1 MGLQWHILVC
11 FMTALWVEQTHE
23 GLIKKVIRQKRDIL
37 QPKEENITLPLGTQ
51 PINFN
56 HVYNINVPLGSLCS
70 VDLESPDGIA
80 RPKADSSD
88 QHIEHTVDG
97 ENQIVFTHRI
107 NIPRQACGCAA
118 GPDIRDLLHRLE
130 ALEGHVS
137 LLRDQCANGGCCGN
151 GAQQGKGRVD
161 VQPFCGAHGNYST
174 DTCGCLCNPGWKG
187 INCTEPDCPE
197 NCNKRGMCI
206 NGKCLCE
213 EGFTGEDCSF
223 EVTCLNDCSDQGR
236 CINGVCQCFISYTG
250 EDCSQELCRIDC
262 GVYGTCADG
271 VCICDEGYT
280 GEDCR
285 IKLCPNNCSSQGICV
300 NGQCVCDAG
309 LTGQDCTDLACLN
322 NCYNRGRCV
331 DGECIC
337 DEGFTDQDCSEI
349 ICPNDCYDR
358 GRCIEGVCYCDE
370 GFTGEDCGELVCVNN
385 CSNNGLCVNGQCV
398 CNEGYAGEDCSEWAC
413 LNNCNNHGV
422 CVDGECICHEGFTG
436 EECDELAC
444 PNDCNDN
451 GECVNG
457 QCVCD
462 EGFAGEDCGE
472 LACPNN
478 CNNRGHCDNGHCIC
492 DEGFRGE
499 DCSELVCPNDCNKVG
514 RCVDGQCICNEG
526 FTGDDCGELAC
537 PHNCNNRGRCVS
549 GQCICEENYS
559 GEDCSELIC
568 LNDCYDR
575 GQCVNGQCI
584 CEEGFTGEDCGQ
596 LACPDNC
603 NHRGHCVNG
612 QCVCDDGF
620 TGEYCSELA
629 CPNNCNNHGRCVNGQ
644 CVCDPNYRGLDCGEL
659 ACHNNCNDRGRCVD
673 GQCICDE
680 GYIKEDCSAVSPP
693 KNLKVTEVTPKT
705 VDLEWYNEVRVNEYL
720 ITYTPTAPG
729 GLQLDIRVPGDQK
742 SATIRG
748 LEPGVEYLINVY
760 AILNNQKSI
769 PVTARVATYLPM
781 PDGLRFKSVRETSV
795 DVQWEPL
802 NIVFDGWELIFK
814 APKEDNG
821 EISNSLKQSQT
832 SFTQTGLAPGE
843 DYEVNLHI
851 LKNNTRGP
859 PINQRL
865 TTMIDAPSHIEVN
878 KVTDTAAHITWF
890 KPSARIEGISLS
902 YGMPGSE
909 KATVD
914 LPDTETAYS
923 IADLQPDT
931 EYDVSLVSRRGNM
944 RSVPAVNTFTTDLD
958 APKNLR
964 NMSQTDESITLEWK
978 NTRAVA
984 DNYKVKYSPL
994 AGGEHKEIT
1003 VERSTQPTTHIKIS
1017 DLQPGTEYGF
1027 GVSAIK
1033 DNRESAP
1040 ATINVAT
1047 DLDSPKD
1054 LIVSETTENTITL
1067 QWKRPVAVID
1077 HYFII
1082 YISSAGKRNEEMV
1095 AADAVSYILT
1105 GLEPAAEYTI
1115 ILIAQRGRQK
1125 SRASTT
1131 SAFTGLGALR
1141 GLNFSEVTPTSTLV
1155 AWEAPLAPVDMFVV
1169 NYNPKTHGETQQVI
1183 VKGDQTTVALTD
1195 LKPATEYVVTLMA
1208 LRGTARTEPLVGS
1221 VTTAMLE
1228 PAFNDTLE
1236 EAVTPHPY
1244 GRITAPVVS
1253 LILEA
1258 SVPEFS
1264 GIGDGE
1270 LSNLTVSDVTSDG
1283 IKLSWMTEIG
1293 FFDYFIIKYRSEFGA
1308 DDEAEISVTG
1318 DGLAAEIKGLMPSTP
1333 YKITLY
1339 GIAGGQRSEPLN
1351 IIATTAVL
1359 TNPVGEL
1366 IDHTTALT
1374 ARLHKDGSFNHGPT
1388 FDSEKGVLHSKLE
1401 SFTVVNSTFKSIKL
1415 SWTLQNGSFD
1425 GFLIVVTDATGLY
1438 GPLEMSLNGDS
1449 RSTEV
1454 TGLLDSTHY
1463 KVYLYGFVGKWRS
1476 DPLNAEA
1483 MTESLDSAT
1492 THSPNSEVA
1501 KPENLVVKNVTS
1513 TSLGLSW
1520 TATGV
1525 FDNFLLTIKDANG
1538 LSSPLKISLP
1548 GDQRT
1553 ADVTGLVA
1561 GTDYEIDLYGIVQ
1574 GQLSQAV
1581 KDIAKTESEL
1591 DNLMVSEVTSGSF
1604 KLSWTADGPYE
1615 SFVIEITDTDGLH
1628 EQLAYTVPGDQHSID
1643 IPDLPADTDY
1653 EISIYGIIYGQR
1665 TKPLYTEAHTVTKPE
1680 LSNLMISNITSD
1692 GFTVSWTANGTFES
1706 FVVDV
1711 TDPNRFFETSE
1722 HTVSGNRRSIDISN
1736 LLASTDYVIY
1746 LSGLYQGQQLHTVSA
1761 VATTEA
1767 EPEVGNLV
1775 VSDITSNS
1783 FSLSWTG
1790 KDEAFKSF
1798 VIELIDSDR
1807 FTEPLKYTVPGNMQT
1822 TELSNLI
1829 AATNYVIYF
1838 YGIVNGRRT
1847 NPATT
1852 VVLTEEAAELGNL
1865 VVSDITSEGFTL
1877 SWTAEDEAFE
1887 YFIIDVRDSG
1897 SSLDPIQQA
1906 LSGKTRTT
1914 DISNLVEGTEY
1925 QINVTGVI
1933 QGWHTQPLTA
1943 VTATEEK
1950 PKMENLVVSHINSYG
1965 FKISWNTTDGAYES
1979 FVIVVRDSGRL
1990 LEPMEHRVSG
2000 DRHSINITG
2009 LITGIAYDINIY
2021 GVASGQR
2028 SKPLYT
2034 KTATEAEPEVD
2045 NLAVSDVTSDG
2056 FTLSWTADDSPFDS
2070 FNIKI
2075 SDTRKESASQE
2086 YTVSGDLRTT
2096 DIKGLPD
2103 GTEYD
2108 ISLVGMTEGRYS
2120 QPISTIATTVVGA
2133 PKGLQFADVTDT
2145 TMTVWWDPPRTYITN
2160 FKIIYVPTDG
2170 GARSTVT
2177 VDGSKTRTT
2186 LRKLIPA
2193 TEYEIK
2199 VIAVKGFEESEPI
2212 SGRMHTAMDSPSELR
2227 VMNITD
2233 SEALLMWKPTHAAI
2247 DGYIITYSTE
2257 DGIPITKQVSGN
2269 LVQSELSTL
2278 LPSTLYTVWINAV
2291 KGSLESSVS
2300 ATTFTTAIDAPRDL
2314 RVGEITTNDAL
2325 ISWKPPQAKIS
2336 GYILTIESEDGRT
2349 QKVEYFGAAD
2359 TSFSMTQLVPSMKYN
2374 VKLQAYAGS
2383 ERSSVIETVFTTV
2396 GFLYPYPKDCS
2407 QTLLNGEASSGLY
2420 TIFLNGNRSQPLQ
2433 VYCDMTTDGG
2443 GWMVFQRRVNG
2454 KVDFFRNWKNYTN
2467 GFGNPSDEF
2476 WLGLENLHKITSTN
2490 HYQLRVDFRD
2500 EGDSAFAVYDRF
2512 LISDAKSR
2520 YKLHVGEYS
2529 GTAGDSLSYHHG
2541 RPFSTKDRDNDV
2553 AVTNCALSYK
2563 GAWWYKNCHR
2573 VNLNGRYGV
2582 VSHSQGINW
2591 YHWKGHEHSIEFVEM
2606 KLRPHNFRGLE
2617 QRKKRAQ
2624 RQH

>member
-1131 SAFTGLGALR
+1131 SAFT
-1141 GLNFSEVTPTSTLV
+1141 
-1155 AWEAPLAPVDMFVV
+1155 
-1169 NYNPKTHGETQQVI
+1169 
-1183 VKGDQTTVALTD
+1183 
-1195 LKPATEYVVTLMA
+1195 
-1208 LRGTARTEPLVGS
+1208 
-1221 VTTAMLE
+1221 
-1228 PAFNDTLE
+1228 
-1236 EAVTPHPY
+1236 
-1244 GRITAPVVS
+1244 
-1253 LILEA
+1253 
-1258 SVPEFS
+1258 
-1264 GIGDGE
+1264 
-1270 LSNLTVSDVTSDG
+1270 
-1283 IKLSWMTEIG
+1283 
-1293 FFDYFIIKYRSEFGA
+1293 
-1308 DDEAEISVTG
+1308 
-1318 DGLAAEIKGLMPSTP
+1318 
-1333 YKITLY
+1333 
-1339 GIAGGQRSEPLN
+1339 
-1351 IIATTAVL
+1351 
-1359 TNPVGEL
+1359 
-1366 IDHTTALT
+1366 
-1374 ARLHKDGSFNHGPT
+1374 
-1388 FDSEKGVLHSKLE
+1388 
-1401 SFTVVNSTFKSIKL
+1401 
-1415 SWTLQNGSFD
+1415 
-1425 GFLIVVTDATGLY
+1425 
-1438 GPLEMSLNGDS
+1438 
-1449 RSTEV
+1449 
-1454 TGLLDSTHY
+1454 
-1463 KVYLYGFVGKWRS
+1463 
-1476 DPLNAEA
+1476 
-1483 MTESLDSAT
+1483 ESLDSAT

-1665 TKPLYTEAHTVTKPE
+1665 TKPLYTEAH
-1680 LSNLMISNITSD
+1680 
-1692 GFTVSWTANGTFES
+1692 
-1706 FVVDV
+1706 
-1711 TDPNRFFETSE
+1711 
-1722 HTVSGNRRSIDISN
+1722 
-1736 LLASTDYVIY
+1736 
-1746 LSGLYQGQQLHTVSA
+1746 
-1761 VATTEA
+1761 
-1767 EPEVGNLV
+1767 
-1775 VSDITSNS
+1775 
-1783 FSLSWTG
+1783 
-1790 KDEAFKSF
+1790 
-1798 VIELIDSDR
+1798 
-1807 FTEPLKYTVPGNMQT
+1807 
-1822 TELSNLI
+1822 
-1829 AATNYVIYF
+1829 
-1838 YGIVNGRRT
+1838 
-1847 NPATT
+1847 
-1852 VVLTEEAAELGNL
+1852 
-1865 VVSDITSEGFTL
+1865 
-1877 SWTAEDEAFE
+1877 
-1887 YFIIDVRDSG
+1887 
-1897 SSLDPIQQA
+1897 
-1906 LSGKTRTT
+1906 
-1914 DISNLVEGTEY
+1914 
-1925 QINVTGVI
+1925 
-1933 QGWHTQPLTA
+1933 
-1943 VTATEEK
+1943 
-1950 PKMENLVVSHINSYG
+1950 
-1965 FKISWNTTDGAYES
+1965 
-1979 FVIVVRDSGRL
+1979 
-1990 LEPMEHRVSG
+1990 
-2000 DRHSINITG
+2000 
-2009 LITGIAYDINIY
+2009 
-2021 GVASGQR
+2021 
-2028 SKPLYT
+2028 
-2034 KTATEAEPEVD
+2034 TEAEPEVD

>member
-1351 IIATTAVL
+1351 IIATT
-1359 TNPVGEL
+1359 
-1366 IDHTTALT
+1366 
-1374 ARLHKDGSFNHGPT
+1374 
-1388 FDSEKGVLHSKLE
+1388 
-1401 SFTVVNSTFKSIKL
+1401 
-1415 SWTLQNGSFD
+1415 
-1425 GFLIVVTDATGLY
+1425 
-1438 GPLEMSLNGDS
+1438 
-1449 RSTEV
+1449 
-1454 TGLLDSTHY
+1454 
-1463 KVYLYGFVGKWRS
+1463 
-1476 DPLNAEA
+1476 
-1483 MTESLDSAT
+1483 ESLDSAT

-1665 TKPLYTEAHTVTKPE
+1665 TKPLYTEAH
-1680 LSNLMISNITSD
+1680 
-1692 GFTVSWTANGTFES
+1692 
-1706 FVVDV
+1706 
-1711 TDPNRFFETSE
+1711 
-1722 HTVSGNRRSIDISN
+1722 
-1736 LLASTDYVIY
+1736 
-1746 LSGLYQGQQLHTVSA
+1746 
-1761 VATTEA
+1761 
-1767 EPEVGNLV
+1767 
-1775 VSDITSNS
+1775 
-1783 FSLSWTG
+1783 
-1790 KDEAFKSF
+1790 
-1798 VIELIDSDR
+1798 
-1807 FTEPLKYTVPGNMQT
+1807 
-1822 TELSNLI
+1822 
-1829 AATNYVIYF
+1829 
-1838 YGIVNGRRT
+1838 
-1847 NPATT
+1847 
-1852 VVLTEEAAELGNL
+1852 
-1865 VVSDITSEGFTL
+1865 
-1877 SWTAEDEAFE
+1877 
-1887 YFIIDVRDSG
+1887 
-1897 SSLDPIQQA
+1897 
-1906 LSGKTRTT
+1906 
-1914 DISNLVEGTEY
+1914 
-1925 QINVTGVI
+1925 
-1933 QGWHTQPLTA
+1933 
-1943 VTATEEK
+1943 
-1950 PKMENLVVSHINSYG
+1950 
-1965 FKISWNTTDGAYES
+1965 
-1979 FVIVVRDSGRL
+1979 
-1990 LEPMEHRVSG
+1990 
-2000 DRHSINITG
+2000 
-2009 LITGIAYDINIY
+2009 
-2021 GVASGQR
+2021 
-2028 SKPLYT
+2028 
-2034 KTATEAEPEVD
+2034 TEAEPEVD

>member
-1131 SAFTGLGALR
+1131 SAFT
-1141 GLNFSEVTPTSTLV
+1141 
-1155 AWEAPLAPVDMFVV
+1155 
-1169 NYNPKTHGETQQVI
+1169 
-1183 VKGDQTTVALTD
+1183 
-1195 LKPATEYVVTLMA
+1195 
-1208 LRGTARTEPLVGS
+1208 
-1221 VTTAMLE
+1221 
-1228 PAFNDTLE
+1228 
-1236 EAVTPHPY
+1236 
-1244 GRITAPVVS
+1244 
-1253 LILEA
+1253 
-1258 SVPEFS
+1258 
-1264 GIGDGE
+1264 
-1270 LSNLTVSDVTSDG
+1270 
-1283 IKLSWMTEIG
+1283 
-1293 FFDYFIIKYRSEFGA
+1293 
-1308 DDEAEISVTG
+1308 
-1318 DGLAAEIKGLMPSTP
+1318 
-1333 YKITLY
+1333 
-1339 GIAGGQRSEPLN
+1339 
-1351 IIATTAVL
+1351 
-1359 TNPVGEL
+1359 
-1366 IDHTTALT
+1366 
-1374 ARLHKDGSFNHGPT
+1374 
-1388 FDSEKGVLHSKLE
+1388 
-1401 SFTVVNSTFKSIKL
+1401 
-1415 SWTLQNGSFD
+1415 
-1425 GFLIVVTDATGLY
+1425 
-1438 GPLEMSLNGDS
+1438 
-1449 RSTEV
+1449 
-1454 TGLLDSTHY
+1454 
-1463 KVYLYGFVGKWRS
+1463 
-1476 DPLNAEA
+1476 
-1483 MTESLDSAT
+1483 
-1492 THSPNSEVA
+1492 
-1501 KPENLVVKNVTS
+1501 
-1513 TSLGLSW
+1513 
-1520 TATGV
+1520 
-1525 FDNFLLTIKDANG
+1525 
-1538 LSSPLKISLP
+1538 
-1548 GDQRT
+1548 
-1553 ADVTGLVA
+1553 
-1561 GTDYEIDLYGIVQ
+1561 
-1574 GQLSQAV
+1574 
-1581 KDIAKTESEL
+1581 
-1591 DNLMVSEVTSGSF
+1591 
-1604 KLSWTADGPYE
+1604 
-1615 SFVIEITDTDGLH
+1615 
-1628 EQLAYTVPGDQHSID
+1628 
-1643 IPDLPADTDY
+1643 
-1653 EISIYGIIYGQR
+1653 
-1665 TKPLYTEAHTVTKPE
+1665 
-1680 LSNLMISNITSD
+1680 
-1692 GFTVSWTANGTFES
+1692 
-1706 FVVDV
+1706 
-1711 TDPNRFFETSE
+1711 
-1722 HTVSGNRRSIDISN
+1722 
-1736 LLASTDYVIY
+1736 
-1746 LSGLYQGQQLHTVSA
+1746 
-1761 VATTEA
+1761 
-1767 EPEVGNLV
+1767 
-1775 VSDITSNS
+1775 
-1783 FSLSWTG
+1783 
-1790 KDEAFKSF
+1790 
-1798 VIELIDSDR
+1798 
-1807 FTEPLKYTVPGNMQT
+1807 
-1822 TELSNLI
+1822 
-1829 AATNYVIYF
+1829 
-1838 YGIVNGRRT
+1838 
-1847 NPATT
+1847 
-1852 VVLTEEAAELGNL
+1852 
-1865 VVSDITSEGFTL
+1865 
-1877 SWTAEDEAFE
+1877 
-1887 YFIIDVRDSG
+1887 
-1897 SSLDPIQQA
+1897 
-1906 LSGKTRTT
+1906 
-1914 DISNLVEGTEY
+1914 
-1925 QINVTGVI
+1925 
-1933 QGWHTQPLTA
+1933 
-1943 VTATEEK
+1943 
-1950 PKMENLVVSHINSYG
+1950 
-1965 FKISWNTTDGAYES
+1965 
-1979 FVIVVRDSGRL
+1979 
-1990 LEPMEHRVSG
+1990 
-2000 DRHSINITG
+2000 
-2009 LITGIAYDINIY
+2009 
-2021 GVASGQR
+2021 
-2028 SKPLYT
+2028 
-2034 KTATEAEPEVD
+2034 
-2045 NLAVSDVTSDG
+2045 
-2056 FTLSWTADDSPFDS
+2056 
-2070 FNIKI
+2070 
-2075 SDTRKESASQE
+2075 
-2086 YTVSGDLRTT
+2086 
-2096 DIKGLPD
+2096 
-2103 GTEYD
+2103 
-2108 ISLVGMTEGRYS
+2108 
-2120 QPISTIATTVVGA
+2120 VVGA